1 MLLAARVLTDRGVMT
16 LSCGVDLV
24 EIDRVAAVI
33 GRWGYRFLLRIFTDA
48 ERAYCRGRVPELAVR
63 FAAKEAVSKALGT
76 GIVGMAWRD
85 IEVVPDPRGKP
96 LVVLHNRAK
105 ARAAELGLTAFEISL
120 SHSRDM
126 AIAMVVAQGVNRAG
140 S

>member
-33 GRWGYRFLLRIFTDA
+33 GRWGDRFLIRIFTDA

-96 LVVLHNRAK
+96 LVVLYNRAK

>member
-1 MLLAARVLTDRGVMT
+1 MT

-24 EIDRVAAVI
+24 EIDRVAAVLV
-33 GRWGYRFLLRIFTDA
+33 RWGDRFLTRVFTEA

-105 ARAAELGLTAFEISL
+105 ARATELGLIDFEISL

-126 AIAMVVAQGVNRAG
+126 AIAMVVAQSVDRVG

>member
-1 MLLAARVLTDRGVMT
+1 MR

-33 GRWGYRFLLRIFTDA
+33 GRWGDRFLTRVFTDA

-96 LVVLHNRAK
+96 LVVLHNRAR
-105 ARAAELGLTAFEISL
+105 ARATELGLTALEISL

-126 AIAMVVAQGVNRAG
+126 AIAMVVAQGANRAE

>member
-1 MLLAARVLTDRGVMT
+1 M
-16 LSCGVDLV
+16 

-33 GRWGYRFLLRIFTDA
+33 GRWGDRFLIRIFTDT

-105 ARAAELGLTAFEISL
+105 ARAAELGMTAFEISL

>member
-1 MLLAARVLTDRGVMT
+1 
-16 LSCGVDLV
+16 VDLV

-33 GRWGYRFLLRIFTDA
+33 GRWGDRFLTRVFTDA

-96 LVVLHNRAK
+96 LVVLHNRAR
-105 ARAAELGLTAFEISL
+105 ARASELGLTAFEISL

-126 AIAMVVAQGVNRAG
+126 AIAMVVAQGANRAE

>member
-1 MLLAARVLTDRGVMT
+1 MR

-33 GRWGYRFLLRIFTDA
+33 GRWGDRFLTRVFTDA

-85 IEVVPDPRGKP
+85 
-96 LVVLHNRAK
+96 
-105 ARAAELGLTAFEISL
+105 
-120 SHSRDM
+120 
-126 AIAMVVAQGVNRAG
+126 
-140 S
+140 